1 MSRFFCDADCELDYR
16 VIDELGITLI
26 QMPYTIGGEE
36 HLFDCGRTTDYATFY
51 GAMRA
56 GAAAK
61 TQALNDYDYMQYF
74 EPVFAAGEDAI
85 YVSFSHKMSGTFE
98 ALNRALSELYDKYPD
113 RKCTIVDT
121 KSISMGAGLI
131 VYYAAKLHND
141 GASDEEVTKFVEN
154 FRNKVRVYFTVDDLV
169 YLKRGGRISSF
180 KAGVGNLLN
189 IKPMIGIKDGALLN
203 VDSVKGRK
211 KAINTLINYLEKED
225 YDCSYPIVILQA
237 DCEEDGE
244 NFKQSILEKYENA
257 TIWSYAIGPVVGSH
271 CGPNT
276 VGLIFVGKEDKG

>member
-1 MSRFFCDADCELDYR
+1 
-16 VIDELGITLI
+16 
-26 QMPYTIGGEE
+26 
-36 HLFDCGRTTDYATFY
+36 
-51 GAMRA
+51 
-56 GAAAK
+56 
-61 TQALNDYDYMQYF
+61 
-74 EPVFAAGEDAI
+74 
-85 YVSFSHKMSGTFE
+85 MSGTFE

-141 GASDEEVTKFVEN
+141 GASDEEVAKFVEN

-257 TIWSYAIGPVVGSH
+257 TIWPYAIGPVVGSH

>member
-1 MSRFFCDADCELDYR
+1 
-16 VIDELGITLI
+16 
-26 QMPYTIGGEE
+26 
-36 HLFDCGRTTDYATFY
+36 
-51 GAMRA
+51 
-56 GAAAK
+56 
-61 TQALNDYDYMQYF
+61 
-74 EPVFAAGEDAI
+74 
-85 YVSFSHKMSGTFE
+85 MSGTFE

-141 GASDEEVTKFVEN
+141 GASDEEVAKFVEN

-211 KAINTLINYLEKED
+211 KAINILKKKITIALTPLSFCK
-225 YDCSYPIVILQA
+225 PIVKRTAKILSRA
-237 DCEEDGE
+237 
-244 NFKQSILEKYENA
+244 F
-257 TIWSYAIGPVVGSH
+257 WR
-271 CGPNT
+271 NT
-276 VGLIFVGKEDKG
+276 RMRRYGLMQ